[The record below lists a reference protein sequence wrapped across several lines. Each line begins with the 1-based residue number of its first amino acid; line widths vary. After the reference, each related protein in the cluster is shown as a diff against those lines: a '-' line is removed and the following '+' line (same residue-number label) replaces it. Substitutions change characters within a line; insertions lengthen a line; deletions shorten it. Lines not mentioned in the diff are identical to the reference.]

1 MRDMRYSDSK
11 IQELVKVIGE
21 TVSENFS
28 PTLRAKLVSIN
39 EFAGVCTMEVVE
51 SPYTS
56 MKTMGSLNEDKIG
69 MRYEAPIYR
78 IHNAFFF

>member
-1 MRDMRYSDSK
+1 MSNNKM
-11 IQELVKVIGE
+11 IELMTMIGE
-21 TVSENFS
+21 VTSENFS

-39 EFAGVCTMEVVE
+39 ELSGVCIMEVVE

-69 MRYEAPIYR
+69 SRYEAPVYR

>member
-1 MRDMRYSDSK
+1 MRYSDSK
-11 IQELVKVIGE
+11 IEELVKVIGNE
-21 TVSENFS
+21 VSENFS

-39 EFAGVCTMEVVE
+39 EFAGMCTMEVVE
-51 SPYTS
+51 SPYVS
-56 MKTMGSLNEDKIG
+56 MIQMGSLNNDKVG